1 MKHGKLEEVVTE
13 IKLENNKEETNNEA
27 NARKVG
33 KCNWYNFCGK
43 VFRKFVQ
50 LRCRGMVIYEKKAV
64 VCAGF
69 N

>member
-33 KCNWYNFCGK
+33 NCE
-43 VFRKFVQ
+43 
-50 LRCRGMVIYEKKAV
+50 L
-64 VCAGF
+64 
-69 N
+69 